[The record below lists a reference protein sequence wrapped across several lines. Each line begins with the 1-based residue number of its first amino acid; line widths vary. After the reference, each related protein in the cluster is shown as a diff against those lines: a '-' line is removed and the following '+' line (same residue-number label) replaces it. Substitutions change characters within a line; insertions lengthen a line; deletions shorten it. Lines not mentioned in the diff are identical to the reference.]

1 SGLISGQSNCLSET
15 LFEGVFKQTRELDDY
30 LARTDR
36 IIGPLYG
43 LPVSVKD
50 RFDVKGVDT
59 PLGYVGRLFKSAE
72 QDAAMVT
79 VLSRFGAVII
89 TKTAFSQRIFRD
101 ITIVSQPFSDL
112 PTSGTR
118 LELLSVASQLISVV
132 RISRQEILQEAS
144 LPAVLSGL
152 SELKPSSIRFPYS
165 GAPVSHEGQSHVPSS
180 AGTLARELSTLTIVT
195 KECLLTA
202 PWNLDPTVTPLPWRE
217 DVYQTVQQRP
227 LKIGIIFDD
236 GVVKPHPEI

>member
-1 SGLISGQSNCLSET
+1 
-15 LFEGVFKQTRELDDY
+15 
-30 LARTDR
+30 
-36 IIGPLYG
+36 
-43 LPVSVKD
+43 
-50 RFDVKGVDT
+50 
-59 PLGYVGRLFKSAE
+59 
-72 QDAAMVT
+72 MVT

-89 TKTAFSQRIFRD
+89 TKTAFSQRIFWD
-101 ITIVSQPFSDL
+101 KTGTPLCGVTTYLGSPHLAPGD
-112 PTSGTR
+112 PSG
-118 LELLSVASQLISVV
+118 
-132 RISRQEILQEAS
+132 
-144 LPAVLSGL
+144 G
-152 SELKPSSIRFPYS
+152 ELKPSSIRFPYS